1 MAIAVVIDLDGM
13 TGEEHEASMG
23 EMGLAGQP
31 AAAAEGLIF
40 HVSGPIPE
48 GWRVI
53 DVWESPEAAERFQR
67 ERLQPAA
74 EKLGGLPSPWVQ
86 VMPVHE
92 MAR

>member
-1 MAIAVVIDLDGM
+1 MAIAAVIDLDGM
-13 TGEEHEASMG
+13 TGEEHEALMR

-31 AAAAEGLIF
+31 AAAAAGLIF

-48 GWRVI
+48 GWRVL

-67 ERLQPAA
+67 ERLQPAV
-74 EKLGGLPSPWVQ
+74 EKLGDLRQPRVQ